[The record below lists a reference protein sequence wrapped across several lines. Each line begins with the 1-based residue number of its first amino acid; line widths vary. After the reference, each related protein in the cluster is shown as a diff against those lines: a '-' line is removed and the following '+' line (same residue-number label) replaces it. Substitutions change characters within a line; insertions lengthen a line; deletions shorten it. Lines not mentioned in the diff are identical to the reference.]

1 MAAKFLLPPKAK
13 TVKNAKGHET
23 IESAGEKAETLSD
36 KITQTNNEHCKR
48 ASKLL
53 DPVAV
58 ERAERNRALSLKA
71 SQRQKRIRE
80 EKREELIEMQ
90 QAGFFPTSDEAK
102 NLDTEDR
109 RREVFKLHLRGYDQ
123 TMMADIFGVHR
134 QTIVSDM
141 KLVRQKLVKELT
153 DLGAEGL
160 VTQSFSM
167 YELLQHEVLKRLD
180 LIPAT
185 AIKQVA
191 PLIRLAKDLEDSKV
205 KLLSTIGA
213 LKPKM
218 IEGAERI
225 AKGDQVVAPEV
236 RTADMMQVLSRVSE
250 RYQNEIANAEDA
262 EIVDNDED

>member
-36 KITQTNNEHCKR
+36 KITQTNNDHVNR

-53 DPVAV
+53 DPVAID
-58 ERAERNRALSLKA
+58 RAERTRAMSIKA
-71 SQRQKRIRE
+71 SQRQKRIKE
-80 EKREELIEMQ
+80 EKRQELIEMQ
-90 QAGFFPTSDEAK
+90 QAGFFPTSEQAK
-102 NLDTEDR
+102 DLDTEDR

-123 TMMADIFGVHR
+123 TMMSEIFGVHR
-134 QTIVSDM
+134 QTIVTDM

-180 LIPAT
+180 LIPAA
-185 AIKQVA
+185 AIKEVA

-236 RTADMMQVLSRVSE
+236 RTADMMKVLTRVSE
-250 RYQNEIANAEDA
+250 RYEREVNGAEDA
-262 EIVDNDED
+262 EIVDHGED